1 MPRKVTG
8 LSFLGRA
15 NSKFLSIT
23 LPFCDPMGASGAVL
37 ILWGDQKFWKSRL
50 CLQETNRTMSLLEG
64 EEVEFDLIHGPKGL
78 QAANVTGP
86 NGAVVIGDPQ
96 AFQGTSPFPGMQPMY
111 PLPPFFYPIPGPHM
125 HGLPSATPETVSAA
139 DGSASYGNDKG

>member
-50 CLQETNRTMSLLEG
+50 CLQETNHTMSFILTILFFLF
-64 EEVEFDLIHGPKGL
+64 VCLY
-78 QAANVTGP
+78 
-86 NGAVVIGDPQ
+86 IGVCWK
-96 AFQGTSPFPGMQPMY
+96 
-111 PLPPFFYPIPGPHM
+111 
-125 HGLPSATPETVSAA
+125 E
-139 DGSASYGNDKG
+139 KK